1 MTILTRAALGLAL
14 LAGTAAAR
22 PPDGAR
28 AIIDRP
34 VAIVGNLPVWK
45 SEVDDMRRAAKA
57 GTDPAVTQ
65 KIIDD
70 LIEQRLMLQA
80 ADEAGIT
87 ASEQEIDGAIAE
99 LMKQNNITDAQL
111 DTALADAGMTRAK
124 YRVELAHQIKLEKW
138 MQLTLASKLTVH
150 ASENADEFARG
161 LDAAR
166 RAWVESRKKIV
177 HIERRQ

>member
-1 MTILTRAALGLAL
+1 MTTMLRAALALAL
-14 LAGTAAAR
+14 LGGTAVAR

-34 VAIVGNLPVWK
+34 VAIVGNTPEWK
-45 SEVDDMRRAAKA
+45 SEVEDMRRATKA
-57 GTDPAVTQ
+57 GTDPAITQ

-70 LIEQRLMLQA
+70 LMQQA

-87 ASEQEIDGAIAE
+87 ASEQEVDGAIAE
-99 LMKQNNITDAQL
+99 IMKQINVTDAQL
-111 DTALADAGMTRAK
+111 DTALADAGMTRAR

-150 ASENADEFARG
+150 ASENAEEFERG

-166 RAWVESRKKIV
+166 RAWIEDRKKAV